1 MKVLGSIY
9 FPARLKMVFMRNRK
23 TKLIID
29 ADPGIGDA
37 LAIVVAALDPEIDLL
52 AVTACAG
59 VVSGEQANRNL
70 QTIFNRLD
78 LAKYPRIGF
87 CDEDSEDVIPTLQD
101 IPAAILHGENGLG
114 DCPVTAAPRATPKQ
128 STKVLLETVRSYPG
142 EVTLLTLGPLTNIKS
157 AAESSP
163 GLLQDLG
170 NLICLGGAITYGGN
184 ITAAAE
190 GNFYADAQAAQSV
203 MESSAHKILVPLDVS
218 SQLFLN
224 YSELDRLPRA
234 DDSTISQL
242 LDQLLPFSLRVSRR
256 HLGQEGVPLNEIAAL
271 CAVSRPQI
279 FSRRLMSMEVETQ
292 GKLTR
297 GMTVFDQR
305 NLRNQDSNIEVVTE
319 IDTRAAV
326 DYFTG
331 VLWNA
336 LESEL
341 Q

>member
-1 MKVLGSIY
+1 MK
-9 FPARLKMVFMRNRK
+9 NRK

-37 LAIVVAALDPEIDLL
+37 IAIIIAALDPEIDLL

-70 QTIFNRLD
+70 QTIFNRLE
-78 LAKYPRIGF
+78 LAKHPRIGF
-87 CDEDSEDVIPTLQD
+87 CAEESEELIPTLQD
-101 IPAAILHGENGLG
+101 VATTILHGENGLG
-114 DCPVTAAPRATPKQ
+114 NCPVTAAPRATPKQ
-128 STKVLLETVRSYPG
+128 STKVLVDAVRDNPG
-142 EVTLLTLGPLTNIKS
+142 EVTLLTLGPLTNLKLAS
-157 AAESSP
+157 NSSP
-163 GLLQDLG
+163 GFFQDLG
-170 NLICLGGAITYGGN
+170 NLICLGGSITTGGN

-190 GNFYADAQAAQSV
+190 GNFYADAQSAKSV

-224 YSELDRLPRA
+224 YSELDRLPRTDHSA
-234 DDSTISQL
+234 ITQL
-242 LDQLLPFSLRVSRR
+242 FDQLLPYSLRVSRR
-256 HLGQEGVPLNEIAAL
+256 HLGQEGIPFHEIAAI
-271 CAVSRPQI
+271 CAVTRPQI

-292 GKLTR
+292 GKLTK
-297 GMTVFDQR
+297 GMTLFDQR

-319 IDTRAAV
+319 IDTRAAI

-341 Q
+341 R